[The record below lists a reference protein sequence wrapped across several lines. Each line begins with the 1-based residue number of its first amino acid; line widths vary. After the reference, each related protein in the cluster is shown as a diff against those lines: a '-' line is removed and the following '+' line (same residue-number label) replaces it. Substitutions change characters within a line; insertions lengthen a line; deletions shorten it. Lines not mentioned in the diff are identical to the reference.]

1 MMILEGEI
9 DRVLTLLRH
18 KIRERGY
25 TQLDVQKE
33 LGWGRSYISQLLT
46 KQKALRVEQVLLI
59 LRVIGI
65 DPAAFFGQLYPLAE
79 VDNPGLAPLPCPSA
93 ICPSTSGGTS
103 FIAEPAATYD
113 RAWHSRDQQS
123 LSELRS
129 LVRGLVGLLADKE
142 VIDLDDL
149 TSVMRE
155 LSSEERPKELETAS
169 TIKDTTLSY

>member
-18 KIRERGY
+18 KIREQGY

-59 LRVIGI
+59 LGVVGV

-79 VDNPGLAPLPCPSA
+79 VGGPEPSRQPHPSMVY
-93 ICPSTSGGTS
+93 PSTPGSPS
-103 FIAEPAATYD
+103 FVAEPAETYD
-113 RAWHSRDQQS
+113 RTWHSRDRQA

-129 LVRGLVGLLADKE
+129 LVRGLVGLLADKKL
-142 VIDLDDL
+142 IDLDDL

-155 LSSEERPKELETAS
+155 FSSEDLPTELETTS
-169 TIKDTTLSY
+169 TIESNLLSY